1 MRPILAVTAGLLVT
15 ALVAAGVTLAILRV
29 QSRTNNQQVNL
40 RNGVTI
46 TEDSAII
53 AAATKARPAVVS
65 IVTQHQPSLVRG
77 SGYLA
82 TSDGYLVTNINV
94 IAGASGLT
102 VLIPAD
108 STAHDSSLV
117 DLDCHTG
124 VAAIKVHTLGGLP
137 PLGVA

>member
-53 AAATKARPAVVS
+53 AAATKARPAVLS
-65 IVTQHQPSLVRG
+65 LVTPHQPRPVPG
-77 SGYLA
+77 SCYPS
-82 TSDGYLVTNINV
+82 TRDGHIVTNIHL
-94 IAGASGLT
+94 IARASG
-102 VLIPAD
+102 
-108 STAHDSSLV
+108 
-117 DLDCHTG
+117 
-124 VAAIKVHTLGGLP
+124 
-137 PLGVA
+137 

>member
-29 QSRTNNQQVNL
+29 ESRTNTQQVNL
-40 RNGVTI
+40 RNGVTL

-65 IVTQHQPSLVRG
+65 IVTQHLPNLVRG

-82 TSDGYLVTNINV
+82 TSDGFIVTNTNV
-94 IAGASGLT
+94 IAAGLGAF
-102 VLIPAD
+102 V
-108 STAHDSSLV
+108 
-117 DLDCHTG
+117 TG
-124 VAAIKVHTLGGLP
+124 FVKDQWL
-137 PLGVA
+137 

>member
-1 MRPILAVTAGLLVT
+1 MRPTLAVTAGLLVT

-77 SGYLA
+77 SGYPA
-82 TSDGYLVTNINV
+82 TSDGYIVTNIHL

-102 VLIPAD
+102 VLLPAD
-108 STAHDSSLV
+108 
-117 DLDCHTG
+117 
-124 VAAIKVHTLGGLP
+124 P
-137 PLGVA
+137 PGPPRRP

>member
-53 AAATKARPAVVS
+53 PAATKARPAAAS
-65 IVTQHQPSLVRG
+65 IVTQHQPSPARG

-82 TSDGYLVTNINV
+82 TSAGYILTNIKRLPGPGGLTAL
-94 IAGASGLT
+94 IPGASQ
-102 VLIPAD
+102 
-108 STAHDSSLV
+108 AHDARL
-117 DLDCHTG
+117 
-124 VAAIKVHTLGGLP
+124 
-137 PLGVA
+137 